1 MTQRQRS
8 SSGHG
13 WPSSN
18 SGNSM
23 SPDEMSGQAP
33 DPPELSLS
41 AEAILISTPGEHLN
55 TGIRP
60 MGFRKGDAPEYPT
73 QICYRNAAMTML
85 LNLPCFTNWL
95 EEGYSSFRPE
105 EPFYNFVDDIQL
117 LADTY
122 WSQKTLTQD
131 EEQERVDVC
140 MDAFWNSFLAANPG
154 FTEQLQ
160 HNYYPQEDAAL
171 FLTTLFDSALDFLDP
186 LR

>member
-13 WPSSN
+13 WPSSSN
-18 SGNSM
+18 GSSL

-33 DPPELSLS
+33 DPPEFSLS

-55 TGIRP
+55 TSIRP
-60 MGFRKGDAPEYPT
+60 VGFRNGEAPKYPT

-95 EEGYSSFRPE
+95 DEGYPSFRPE
-105 EPFYNFVDDIQL
+105 ESSRNFVDKFQQL
-117 LADTY
+117 AGTY
-122 WSQKTLTQD
+122 WSQKALIEG
-131 EEQERVDVC
+131 EEQERVDIS
-140 MDAFWNSFLAANPG
+140 MDAFWNSFLAANPE
-154 FTEQLQ
+154 FTEALQ

-171 FLTTLFDSALDFLDP
+171 FLTTLFDSALDLLDP